1 MDQIINEQAPG
12 WRAEEDRKGPITK
25 ETLRDWMRILQK
37 YKTGK
42 ARLERRVQN
51 AENWWK
57 LRNEMEEAKVSELDP
72 AEFNAKSGWLHN
84 VIASKHADAMEAYP
98 EPNILPREKGDQQ
111 EARMLSAVIPC
122 ILEQNRFEHTY
133 DRAMWQKLKTGTGV
147 YMITWDKSKLNG
159 LGDIS
164 IQTVNLLNLFWEPGV
179 ADIQDSRHLFYTYL
193 EDGDT
198 LIEQYPQLRGRLKPD
213 AFQATKFLYD
223 DQVPTDNQFTVIN
236 HYYHRFEG
244 GRRVLHY
251 CQFVGDVVLY
261 ATEQTGQDTR
271 MPGAVPGGR
280 AAGGVGPYGEG
291 PGMGAAGLGDTGGG
305 PSRTPAPTGAVPGM
319 GGIPGA
325 AGLREPEGGPPR
337 TPAPAGAVPG
347 MGAGPGVGAPG
358 MPGAVPALPNSGFRA
373 TNSSRGLYEHGK
385 YPFVFDVLFPVEGS
399 PCGYGF
405 VDLAANEQTQVD
417 LMKTAFIKNTM
428 AGATPRYFAR
438 SDGAVN
444 EEEFLD
450 LHKALVHVSG
460 NLGEDSLRRV
470 EVNSL
475 HGNYINVLEQT
486 ISELRETTGNT
497 ETANG
502 ISTSGATA
510 ASAIAALQEASGK
523 GSRDSAK
530 ASYRAFAELV
540 DQVIELVR
548 QFYDMPRTFRIT
560 GRDGSDEFTR
570 YSNQGLQ
577 PQWQGMMG
585 SVDMGFRLP
594 VFDIKIEP
602 QKRNPY
608 TKLAQNELAMQL
620 YGAGFFSPQNGDM
633 AMAVLDMMEFE
644 GKDKVAQRI
653 AMNADMYQKLVQFQ
667 QMALTLAQQY
677 RPDLVPGLAQ
687 AITGGAAMAG
697 GAFPSSGQ
705 AAMPTQEAAATG
717 NAGEATH
724 VRKARERA
732 ARASQPD

>member
-1 MDQIINEQAPG
+1 MDERLINEQAPG
-12 WRAEEDRKGPITK
+12 WSPEEERRGAITK
-25 ETLRDWMRILQK
+25 ETLRDWLRILQK

-72 AEFNAKSGWLHN
+72 REFNAKSGWLHN

-98 EPNILPREKGDQQ
+98 EPNILPREKNDQQ

-147 YMITWDKSKLNG
+147 YMVTWDKSKLNG

-164 IQTVNLLNLFWEPGV
+164 IQTVSLLNLFWEPGV
-179 ADIQDSRHLFYTYL
+179 ADIQDSKHLFYTYL

-198 LIEQYPQLRGRLKPD
+198 LIEQYPQLRGQLKPD

-223 DQVPTDNQFTVIN
+223 DLVPTDNQFTVIN
-236 HYYHRFEG
+236 HYYHRYEG
-244 GRRVLHY
+244 GRKVLHY

-261 ATEQTGQDTR
+261 ATENAEAAG
-271 MPGAVPGGR
+271 VPGNARLYGGER
-280 AAGGVGPYGEG
+280 AVGDAGPYGVNGGERADDIR
-291 PGMGAAGLGDTGGG
+291 PYGMDA
-305 PSRTPAPTGAVPGM
+305 
-319 GGIPGA
+319 
-325 AGLREPEGGPPR
+325 
-337 TPAPAGAVPG
+337 
-347 MGAGPGVGAPG
+347 GAPG
-358 MPGAVPALPNSGFRA
+358 MPPMAAPSSGPAGHLPPEGEGFGEEVPITDRRYGVDAGA
-373 TNSSRGLYEHGK
+373 GLYAHGR

-399 PCGYGF
+399 PCGYGYI
-405 VDLAANEQTQVD
+405 DLAANEQTQVD

-428 AGATPRYFAR
+428 AGATPRYFSRA
-438 SDGAVN
+438 DGAIN

-450 LHKALVHVSG
+450 LHKALVHVNG

-470 EVNSL
+470 EVTSL

-486 ISELRETTGNT
+486 ISEMRETTGNT

-530 ASYRAFAELV
+530 ASYRAYAELV

-560 GRDGSDEFTR
+560 GQDGSDEFAQ
-570 YSNQGLQ
+570 YSNQGLR

-585 SVDMGFRLP
+585 QVDMGYRLP

-620 YGAGFFSPQNGDM
+620 YSAGFFSPQNGDM

-644 GKDKVAQRI
+644 GKDKVTQRI
-653 AMNADMYQKLVQFQ
+653 AVNADVYQKLVQFQ
-667 QMALTLAQQY
+667 QLALSLAQQY

-687 AITGGAAMAG
+687 AITGGAAMSG
-697 GAFPSSGQ
+697 GAFPSPAQGMSATQ
-705 AAMPTQEAAATG
+705 SAASTG
-717 NAGEATH
+717 SAGEASH